1 MKTVC
6 EQLEGNRV
14 KLTVEIDEADFARD
28 IDAAF
33 AKIGQEV
40 RLPGFRAG
48 KAPRKV
54 LEARIG
60 IEAAREQALRDSVPM
75 YLSRAVR
82 EHDVD
87 IVATPDIQIV
97 SGEQSGPVTFDATCE
112 IRPVIRID
120 GYQSLKVEVPALGVD
135 QSEVDDVI
143 DAERRRLG
151 ALTTVDKPVAEGDF
165 VIVDLFGSRDGEPVV
180 GLAVDEWSYEV
191 GKKWVAPSFD
201 EKLIGAKAG
210 DVITFTDTPSG
221 TSEPADFTV
230 TLTAVQQLVL
240 PELDDSWVENNV
252 TGASTVS
259 EWTESIRSRLESN
272 RLAQVRN
279 VVIDRVTDSLSN
291 LVVIDAPESMVAAD
305 LQQRVENTVRQFQ
318 MQGISIDQWLQMT
331 GQDAASFVE
340 GLRPQSIKAVKVD
353 LALRAVVEAESLQAS
368 DDDVENEFAIIAAR
382 SNENAM
388 REQAMSGSS
397 KNKKIR
403 FVSPDQVRAAYQAND
418 AMSDLAAEIG
428 KSKALDWLIHR
439 VEYVDPSGATLDRDI
454 VIGHSHEDHDQDGTA
469 HEFSDAESSD
479 SQSNDAESNDVES
492 KDVES

>member
-1 MKTVC
+1 MKTAC
-6 EQLEGNRV
+6 EHLEGNRV
-14 KLTVEIDEADFARD
+14 KLTVEIDESDFARE

-33 AKIGQEV
+33 VKIAKEV

-60 IEAAREQALRDSVPM
+60 VEAAREQALRDSVPFF
-75 YLSRAVR
+75 LSQAVR
-82 EHDVD
+82 EHNVD
-87 IVATPDIQIV
+87 IVATPDVQIV
-97 SGEQSGPVTFDATCE
+97 AGEESGPVKFDATCE
-112 IRPVIRID
+112 IRPVIRVD
-120 GYQSLKVEVPALGVD
+120 GYQALRVEVPALDVD
-135 QSEVDDVI
+135 ESEVDEVI
-143 DAERRRLG
+143 DAELRRTG
-151 ALTTVDKPVAEGDF
+151 TLTTIDKPVAEGDF
-165 VIVDLFGSRDGEPVV
+165 VIVDLVGSRDGEPVV

-191 GKKWVAPSFD
+191 GKRWVAPSFD
-201 EKLIGAKAG
+201 EKLIGSSAG

-230 TLTAVQQLVL
+230 TINAVQQLVL
-240 PELDDSWVENNV
+240 ANLENSWVADNV
-252 TGASTVS
+252 TGVNSVA
-259 EWTESIRSRLESN
+259 EWKESIRSRLESN

-279 VVIDRVTDSLSN
+279 VVIDRVAETLSN
-291 LVVIDAPESMVAAD
+291 LVVIEAPESMVAAD

-340 GLRPQSIKAVKVD
+340 SLRPQSIKAVKVD

-388 REQAMSGSS
+388 REQATSGSS

-418 AMSDLAAEIG
+418 AIVDLAAEIS

-439 VEYVDPSGATLDRDI
+439 VEYVDPSGSVLDRDM
-454 VIGHSHEDHDQDGTA
+454 VIGHSHPDDEDPNTEHPDLERAGQVGSEETG
-469 HEFSDAESSD
+469 ESDDE
-479 SQSNDAESNDVES
+479 
-492 KDVES
+492 

>member
-6 EQLEGNRV
+6 EHLDGNRV
-14 KLTVEIDEADFARD
+14 KLSVEIDEVDFSQD

-33 AKIGQEV
+33 AKIAKEV

-75 YLSRAVR
+75 YLARAVR
-82 EHDVD
+82 EHNVD
-87 IVATPDIQIV
+87 IVATPDIQIIG
-97 SGEQSGPVTFDATCE
+97 GEQTGPVIFDATCE
-112 IRPVIRID
+112 VRPVVQIA
-120 GYQSLKVEVPALGVD
+120 GHASLRVEVPALEV
-135 QSEVDDVI
+135 SESDIDEVV

-151 ALTTVDKPVAEGDF
+151 TLTTVDKKVAEGDF
-165 VIVDLFGSRDGEPVV
+165 VIVDLIGSRDGEPVV

-191 GKKWVAPSFD
+191 GKKWVAPTFD
-201 EKLIGAKAG
+201 EKLIGCSAG
-210 DVITFTDTPSG
+210 DVVTFADTPSG

-230 TLTAVQQLVL
+230 TVNAVQQLVL
-240 PELDDSWVENNV
+240 PDLEDSWVAENIP
-252 TGASTVS
+252 GAESVAAWRS
-259 EWTESIRSRLESN
+259 SIRERLESN

-291 LVVIDAPESMVAAD
+291 LVVIEAPESMIAAD
-305 LQQRVENTVRQFQ
+305 LQHRVENTVRQFQ

-340 GLRPQSIKAVKVD
+340 SLRPQSIKAVKVD

-368 DDDVENEFAIIAAR
+368 DDDVENEFALIAAR

-388 REQAMSGSS
+388 REHQMAGAP
-397 KNKKIR
+397 KNKKVR
-403 FVSPDQVRAAYQAND
+403 LVGPDQVRAAYQAND
-418 AMSDLAAEIG
+418 AVVDLAAEIS
-428 KSKALDWLIHR
+428 KSKALDWLIHCA
-439 VEYVDPSGATLDRDI
+439 EYVDPSGRVLDRDH
-454 VIGHSHEDHDQDGTA
+454 VIGHSHDDSDTANDEHVEEVGQSDG
-469 HEFSDAESSD
+469 E
-479 SQSNDAESNDVES
+479 
-492 KDVES
+492 

>member
-6 EQLEGNRV
+6 EQLDGNRV
-14 KLTVEIDEADFARD
+14 KLSVEIEEADFSQD

-33 AKIGQEV
+33 AKIAKEV

-75 YLSRAVR
+75 YLARAVR
-82 EHDVD
+82 EHNVD

-97 SGEQSGPVTFDATCE
+97 DGEQAGPVKFDATCE
-112 IRPVIRID
+112 VRPVVQIS
-120 GYQSLKVEVPALGVD
+120 GHASLRVEVPALEVSE
-135 QSEVDDVI
+135 SEVDEVV

-151 ALTTVDKPVAEGDF
+151 TLTTVEKKVAEGDF
-165 VIVDLFGSRDGEPVV
+165 VIVDLVGSRDGEPVV

-191 GKKWVAPSFD
+191 GKKWVAPTFD
-201 EKLIGAKAG
+201 ERLIGSSAG
-210 DVITFTDTPSG
+210 DVVTFTDTPSG

-230 TLTAVQQLVL
+230 TVNAVQQLVL
-240 PELDDSWVENNV
+240 PDLEDSWVVENIS
-252 TGASTVS
+252 GAESVA
-259 EWTESIRSRLESN
+259 EWRNSIRERLESN

-279 VVIDRVTDSLSN
+279 VVIDRVTDSLSE
-291 LVVIDAPESMVAAD
+291 LVVIEAPESMIAAD
-305 LQQRVENTVRQFQ
+305 LQHRVENTVRQFQ

-340 GLRPQSIKAVKVD
+340 NLRPQSVKAVKVD
-353 LALRAVVEAESLQAS
+353 LALRAVVEAESLHAS
-368 DDDVENEFAIIAAR
+368 DDDVENEFALIAAR

-388 REQAMSGSS
+388 REHQMAGAP
-397 KNKKIR
+397 KDKKVR
-403 FVSPDQVRAAYQAND
+403 LVGPDQVRAAYQAND
-418 AMSDLAAEIG
+418 AVVDLAAEIS

-439 VEYVDPSGATLDRDI
+439 VEYVDPNGKVLDRDH
-454 VIGHSHEDHDQDGTA
+454 VIGHSHDDEDRFDGE
-469 HEFSDAESSD
+469 H
-479 SQSNDAESNDVES
+479 VEEAGQF
-492 KDVES
+492 DGE

>member
-6 EQLEGNRV
+6 EQLDGNRV
-14 KLTVEIDEADFARD
+14 KLSVEIEEADFSQD

-33 AKIGQEV
+33 AKIAKEV

-75 YLSRAVR
+75 YLARAVR
-82 EHDVD
+82 EHNVD

-97 SGEQSGPVTFDATCE
+97 DGEQAGPVKFDATCE
-112 IRPVIRID
+112 VRPVVQIS
-120 GYQSLKVEVPALGVD
+120 GHSSLRVEVPALEVSE
-135 QSEVDDVI
+135 SEVDEVV

-151 ALTTVDKPVAEGDF
+151 TLTTVEKKVAEGDF
-165 VIVDLFGSRDGEPVV
+165 VIVDLVGSRDGEPVV

-191 GKKWVAPSFD
+191 GKKWVAPTFD
-201 EKLIGAKAG
+201 ERLIGSSAG
-210 DVITFTDTPSG
+210 DVVTFTDTPSG

-230 TLTAVQQLVL
+230 TVNAVQQLVL
-240 PELDDSWVENNV
+240 PDLEDSWVVENIS
-252 TGASTVS
+252 GAESVA
-259 EWTESIRSRLESN
+259 EWRNSIRERLESN

-279 VVIDRVTDSLSN
+279 VVIDRVTDSLSE
-291 LVVIDAPESMVAAD
+291 LVVIEAPESMIAAD
-305 LQQRVENTVRQFQ
+305 LQHRVENTVRQFQ

-340 GLRPQSIKAVKVD
+340 NLRPQSVKAVKVD
-353 LALRAVVEAESLQAS
+353 LALRAVVEAESLHAS
-368 DDDVENEFAIIAAR
+368 DDDVENEFALIAAR

-388 REQAMSGSS
+388 REHQMAGAP
-397 KNKKIR
+397 KNKKVR
-403 FVSPDQVRAAYQAND
+403 LVGPDQVRAAYQAND
-418 AMSDLAAEIG
+418 AVVDLAAEIS

-439 VEYVDPSGATLDRDI
+439 VEYVDPNGKVLDRDH
-454 VIGHSHEDHDQDGTA
+454 VIGHSHDDEDRFDGE
-469 HEFSDAESSD
+469 H
-479 SQSNDAESNDVES
+479 VEEAGQF
-492 KDVES
+492 DGE